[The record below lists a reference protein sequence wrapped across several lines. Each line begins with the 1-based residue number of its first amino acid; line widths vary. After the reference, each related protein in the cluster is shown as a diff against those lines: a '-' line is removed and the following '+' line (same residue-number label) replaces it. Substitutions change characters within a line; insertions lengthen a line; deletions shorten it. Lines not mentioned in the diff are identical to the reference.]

1 MSSGKINN
9 KSFES
14 VKRSYK
20 LKELI
25 SKDKRE
31 VQLKSQ
37 FNKNSHNQLNKE
49 IINDLDDNFDIIKSL
64 HLILLNCSTLTKK
77 QKFDFCNSQRYFMKL
92 YLKEILRKT

>member
-1 MSSGKINN
+1 MSSGRINN

-20 LKELI
+20 IKELI
-25 SKDKRE
+25 SKEKRE

-37 FNKNSHNQLNKE
+37 FKENSLNQLNKE

-92 YLKEILRKT
+92 YLKEMLRKT

>member
-1 MSSGKINN
+1 MSSGRIKN
-9 KSFES
+9 KRFES
-14 VKRSYK
+14 VKENYK
-20 LKELI
+20 IKELI
-25 SKDKRE
+25 SLDKKE
-31 VQLKSQ
+31 VQLKKQ
-37 FNKNSHNQLNKE
+37 FKKNSHNQLNKE